1 MGINIQQPM
10 GPGNGAFTYQDLLL
24 TMQQNAWTTVVYFPG
39 HNTTNIICEN
49 SVLNPAI
56 QWCAPKAST
65 WEPPAYVAVIIPPGV
80 IPPVVTP
87 VIPPGTTIVVPP
99 YVPPPSVVTREPSLV
114 WITLFI
120 IFVIILLRGPSVW
133 RNHREGR

>member
-99 YVPPPSVVTREPSLV
+99 YVAPVITTPEPNL
-114 WITLFI
+114 LFI
-120 IFVIILLRGPSVW
+120 VFIVILVIIVR
-133 RNHREGR
+133 RNRRASR

>member
-1 MGINIQQPM
+1 MSIIQQPM
-10 GPGNGAFTYQDLLL
+10 GAGNGAFTYQDLV
-24 TMQQNAWTTVVYFPG
+24 TTIRQDAWTTVVYFPG
-39 HNTTNIICEN
+39 YGGSNTILCEN
-49 SVLNPAI
+49 SILNPAI

-65 WEPPAYVAVIIPPGV
+65 WEPPAYVAVVVPPVV
-80 IPPVVTP
+80 IPPVI
-87 VIPPGTTIVVPP
+87 IPPGTTIVVPP
-99 YVPPPSVVTREPSLV
+99 YVPPPRVVTPEPSLV